1 MAGWRRRA
9 AEFQVLLP
17 PPSSLPLS
25 LLSFPPNLSILRAA
39 GMGRAHAGGDAII
52 TMPKGYP
59 FAPLII
65 NDVKAMKYPFL
76 IFHNIP
82 ILDIWRVSF
91 CLLKEVVSE
100 SYFSHILWS
109 FCFNYVVMPFK
120 IILEWDRSLHIY
132 TLLQLVGICFL
143 MYFHS
148 P

>member
-1 MAGWRRRA
+1 M
-9 AEFQVLLP
+9 EFYFEKLVQYFELKRV
-17 PPSSLPLS
+17 
-25 LLSFPPNLSILRAA
+25 
-39 GMGRAHAGGDAII
+39 GGA
-52 TMPKGYP
+52 PKGYP